1 MENRTDENRQKP
13 HRHLSTF
20 VMKRSIDHE
29 DFHDFLERL
38 RQCRTRSEAV
48 RIRSEALKFIDQYR
62 RDRLE
67 DLDEQIRLMG
77 QLVLTLF
84 DQCEGKNEDKEK
96 KNSSRLFSF

>member
-1 MENRTDENRQKP
+1 MEKQTDPNRQKP
-13 HRHLSTF
+13 HWNLSTF

-38 RQCRTRSEAV
+38 RQCRNRSEAV
-48 RIRSEALKFIDQYR
+48 RIRSEALKFIDLYR

-84 DQCEGKNEDKEK
+84 DQCEGKIRRRRK
-96 KNSSRLFSF
+96 